1 MTDTAECETLTQALL
16 STIRLQR
23 HQAARVI
30 VSTQEP
36 TISTKLLDLCS
47 ITIVHRFTS
56 PNWLLALKAHLAGAT
71 ALNKIGC
78 AVEPN
83 EAGFVEKFRSNQDFG
98 MELFAQILA
107 LRTGEALLFSPSAVI
122 GIRDLTRDG
131 IMIED
136 SPHDTERRA
145 SYSTSTDSDS
155 GDSEVKAELLRLGH
169 NFMKVVVRQRITQ
182 DGGRSVMAA

>member
-1 MTDTAECETLTQALL
+1 
-16 STIRLQR
+16 
-23 HQAARVI
+23 
-30 VSTQEP
+30 
-36 TISTKLLDLCS
+36 
-47 ITIVHRFTS
+47 
-56 PNWLLALKAHLAGAT
+56 
-71 ALNKIGC
+71 
-78 AVEPN
+78 
-83 EAGFVEKFRSNQDFG
+83 

-131 IMIED
+131 ITIED
-136 SPHDTERRA
+136 SPYDTESRA

-155 GDSEVKAELLRLGH
+155 DDSEVKAELLRLGH